1 MSRFTR
7 LIQLLGLTIL
17 VLLIFSCSSNDI
29 NKQSVPQ
36 EITVVL
42 ALQKDVP
49 IYNEFVGQAYG
60 SSDIPI
66 RARVSG
72 FLEGIH
78 FTEGSMVTKNQLLYT
93 IDPQPYKAKVAVQ
106 QSQLAEAKTAMIKA
120 KSDLD
125 RIEPLAEINAV
136 SKSDLDAAVA
146 QYNAAKASVDAARS
160 SLELAKIDLSYCRVL
175 SPIDGL
181 IGKTKAKV
189 GEFVGQNPNPV
200 ILNTVSITDSIV
212 VEFFLTE
219 TDYIELAKRAIS
231 MEKENNSERE
241 RVNTDIKLLL
251 ADGSEFPENGRINF
265 VDRGVDPKTG
275 TILVQAEFANP
286 DGLLRPG
293 LFAKLRIR
301 VEIVEDAIVVP
312 QRCVMELQ
320 GINSVYVVNDSN
332 KVVSQRVKVGTK
344 INDYW
349 LIKEGL
355 KANDKVVIDALQK
368 VRDGSVIEP
377 KVIEF
382 KSKFNN

>member
-1 MSRFTR
+1 M
-7 LIQLLGLTIL
+7 
-17 VLLIFSCSSNDI
+17 
-29 NKQSVPQ
+29 
-36 EITVVL
+36 
-42 ALQKDVP
+42 
-49 IYNEFVGQAYG
+49 
-60 SSDIPI
+60 
-66 RARVSG
+66 
-72 FLEGIH
+72 
-78 FTEGSMVTKNQLLYT
+78 
-93 IDPQPYKAKVAVQ
+93 
-106 QSQLAEAKTAMIKA
+106 
-120 KSDLD
+120 
-125 RIEPLAEINAV
+125 
-136 SKSDLDAAVA
+136 
-146 QYNAAKASVDAARS
+146 
-160 SLELAKIDLSYCRVL
+160 
-175 SPIDGL
+175 
-181 IGKTKAKV
+181 
-189 GEFVGQNPNPV
+189 
-200 ILNTVSITDSIV
+200 
-212 VEFFLTE
+212 
-219 TDYIELAKRAIS
+219 
-231 MEKENNSERE
+231 
-241 RVNTDIKLLL
+241 L

-286 DGLLRPG
+286 DVLLRPG